1 MKKIFI
7 VLIILIS
14 STSCDS
20 YNKKLDGISFSIG
33 WVNLPELTN
42 VCYDYP
48 HGGSV
53 GILENR
59 ITDVYWNEQYIL
71 AKRCAYDND
80 SIIGYYIVT
89 ILPEDV
95 NRVPWKM
102 WIKSELLSEEEYEQ
116 AKKELGL
123 NEQEMKHTN
132 IFKRRFLWW

>member
-14 STSCDS
+14 GTSCDS

-48 HGGSV
+48 DGLSV

-89 ILPEDV
+89 ILPEGIH
-95 NRVPWKM
+95 RVPWK
-102 WIKSELLSEEEYEQ
+102 KTELLSEEEYEQ
-116 AKKELGL
+116 TKKELGL